1 MLART
6 LRNPERQGT
15 HGGTCG
21 NYVLGQKK
29 KKWKMRKEQRK
40 LLMWLMLSWL
50 KALDGSIII
59 IVIIDVVVDILMS
72 LGCTGE

>member
-1 MLART
+1 
-6 LRNPERQGT
+6 
-15 HGGTCG
+15 
-21 NYVLGQKK
+21 
-29 KKWKMRKEQRK
+29 MRKEQRK

>member
-1 MLART
+1 MALSELMAEHAVT
-6 LRNPERQGT
+6 
-15 HGGTCG
+15 TCW
-21 NYVLGQKK
+21 VKK
-29 KKWKMRKEQRK
+29 KKMWKMRKEQRK